1 MAPSRTRLRRRIRRD
16 RLGVRTLLAIA
27 LSLGANAGLLWALL
41 SAGAFAF
48 RAPGPARPVALTHL
62 SQSQWDA
69 NRAIGNRPPPPP
81 SAAPAPQAPPVPPPE
96 EQRAAGKVV
105 ELAPDAPGEDAAPK
119 DSRFLSERNRRVEK
133 ETVSRYAGNSQ
144 NLRSQPSPASP
155 GRQASGEG
163 GKAERKTEAKEGA
176 PGQRGTGAD
185 RLRMPQQEQKP
196 EQAQEKLALAPSAGG
211 ETPLHEQQRRERV
224 EQGAPSPAL
233 PGAPGDGSDRL
244 QGPKRPDLS
253 LGQDTLA
260 RLAGGPNMDGF
271 REAEEGDVTA
281 LNTREFKY
289 ATFFNQVRRE
299 IGADWYPRVRAAVRE
314 RDPEFKHFFYKERT
328 VVVSVTLDRSGHVTD
343 LSVLQS
349 SNVDFFDR
357 VAMAS
362 VRQAQPFPNPPG
374 GLFGSEPTTRVPFT
388 FTLYPSDRR
397 PFVMWERPEQ

>member
-1 MAPSRTRLRRRIRRD
+1 MTSTRSRLRRRIRRD
-16 RLGVRTLLAIA
+16 RLGVRALLAIA
-27 LSLGANAGLLWALL
+27 LSLGANALLLWALL
-41 SAGAFAF
+41 STGAFAF
-48 RAPGPARPVALTHL
+48 RAPGPARPVALAHL
-62 SQSQWDA
+62 SQAEWDA
-69 NRAIGNRPPPPP
+69 NRAVGTRPPPPP
-81 SAAPAPQAPPVPPPE
+81 PRVAAPAPVPPPQ
-96 EQRAAGKVV
+96 EQQRPAGKVV
-105 ELAPDAPGEDAAPK
+105 ELAPDAPGQDAAPK
-119 DSRFLSERNRRVEK
+119 DSRYLSERNRSVEK
-133 ETVSRYAGNSQ
+133 ETVSRYAGNSP
-144 NLRSQPSPASP
+144 NLLSRPSPGSP

-163 GKAERKTEAKEGA
+163 GRAERKTEAKEGV

-185 RLRMPQQEQKP
+185 RPRPPQQEQKS
-196 EQAQEKLALAPSAGG
+196 EREKLALAPGAQG
-211 ETPLHEQQRRERV
+211 EIPLEQQQRRERV

-244 QGPKRPDLS
+244 QGAKRPDLS

-271 REAEEGDVTA
+271 GEAEEGDVTA

-328 VVVSVTLDRSGHVTD
+328 VVVGVTLDRSGHVTD

-374 GLFGSEPTTRVPFT
+374 GLFGSEPTTRVPFV

>member
-1 MAPSRTRLRRRIRRD
+1 MTPTRSRLRRRIRRD

-27 LSLGANAGLLWALL
+27 LSLGANTLLVWALL
-41 SAGAFAF
+41 SVGAFAF

-62 SQSQWDA
+62 SQAEWDA
-69 NRAIGNRPPPPP
+69 NRAVGSRPPPPP
-81 SAAPAPQAPPVPPPE
+81 RVATPAPPVPPPQPE
-96 EQRAAGKVV
+96 RRPDGKVV
-105 ELAPDAPGEDAAPK
+105 ELAPDAPGENAAPK
-119 DSRFLSERNRRVEK
+119 DSRYLSERDRRVEK
-133 ETVSRYAGNSQ
+133 ETVSRYAGNSP
-144 NLRSQPSPASP
+144 NLLSRPSPGSP

-163 GKAERKTEAKEGA
+163 GRAEKKTEAKEGV

-185 RLRMPQQEQKP
+185 RPRPPQQQQEQKR
-196 EQAQEKLALAPSAGG
+196 EQEKLALAPSAGG
-211 ETPLHEQQRRERV
+211 EIPLEQQQRKERT
-224 EQGAPSPAL
+224 EQGAPSPEL
-233 PGAPGDGSDRL
+233 PGSPGDGSDKL
-244 QGPKRPDLS
+244 QGQKRPDLS

-289 ATFFNQVRRE
+289 ATFFNQLRRE

-328 VVVSVTLDRSGHVTD
+328 VVVGVTLDRAGHVTD

-374 GLFGSEPTTRVPFT
+374 GLFGSEPTTRVPFV